1 MLEQQTS
8 LKGSVHVRTHTSLS
22 VEGAMFT
29 VRGADGTGNMEELE
43 ETVCRTNSS
52 SEKISTTLMDFSAR

>member
-1 MLEQQTS
+1 M
-8 LKGSVHVRTHTSLS
+8 HVRTHTSLS